1 MFALRAILL
10 FLLSGPAMALTFV
23 SQWESEAVTKFGVP
37 CLGAHTLVDLKRL
50 PNQTQFIKVD
60 LDLRDFFEK
69 HPADH
74 AFIIVDGSLPGPDQ
88 DTPVPYR
95 GSGIAIFK
103 VGSTYVV
110 YFENFNTAALTP
122 AFTIPADQYSFVVHV
137 NEGGMAAWAFK
148 DTNQIAYADTQMPAN
163 NPENLSLILI
173 GGISGSTPA
182 QIGISKQWMGRFTV
196 SPQ

>member
-1 MFALRAILL
+1 MTAFRALVL

-37 CLGAHTLVDLKRL
+37 CIGAHTLVDLKRL

-69 HPADH
+69 HPSDH
-74 AFIIVDGSLPGPDQ
+74 AFIIVDGSLPGPDPI
-88 DTPVPYR
+88 PVPYR
-95 GSGIAIFK
+95 GRGIVIFK
-103 VGSTYVV
+103 SAEFYVV
-110 YFENFNTAALTP
+110 SFENFNQSPVVLIP

-148 DTNQIAYADTQMPAN
+148 DMNQIAYAHVVMPAN
-163 NPENLSLILI
+163 NSENLSLILI

-196 SPQ
+196 P